1 MQNPLVRKRKTAL
14 TLTGLLMEGLGTE
27 RSRAVENRTS
37 CGIILPNRNVD
48 AASEV
53 AMKSRVWQKRVAL
66 LLLIL
71 YSIDLSWKLANWR
84 ETFSGVAWWGT

>member
-1 MQNPLVRKRKTAL
+1 
-14 TLTGLLMEGLGTE
+14 
-27 RSRAVENRTS
+27 VENRTS

-66 LLLIL
+66 LLQVL